1 MSSRYSE
8 NFIAIPP
15 GKGISEIML
24 NRGISIDT
32 MAENLCLPKEYIYD
46 LLEGDAPLT
55 DSIADKLEEIF
66 QVPGSASLWK
76 NLEKRYRNDLHK
88 VNQENAVLILE
99 PA

>member
-8 NFIAIPP
+8 SFIAIPP
-15 GKGISEIML
+15 GKEISEIML

-32 MAENLCLPKEYIYD
+32 MAEKLRLPKDYIYN

-55 DSIADKLEEIF
+55 DAITDGLEEIF
-66 QVPGSASLWK
+66 QVPRSASLWK
-76 NLEKRYRNDLHK
+76 NLEKRYRSDLHK